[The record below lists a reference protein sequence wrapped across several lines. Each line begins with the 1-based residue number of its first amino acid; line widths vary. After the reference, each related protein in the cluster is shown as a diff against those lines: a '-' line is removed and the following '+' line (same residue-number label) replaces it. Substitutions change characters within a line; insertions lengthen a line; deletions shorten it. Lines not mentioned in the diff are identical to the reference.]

1 MHVDR
6 LLDEKDAAPFLEV
19 EWLAGHCTAVAET
32 LQQLVQWFVCLMRAD
47 GGYNLCQM
55 FISLDHEKSNYGV
68 GSPGP
73 ATAAPPSGIGRP
85 QLSTNKSMPAWGF
98 GTAKGSARNDITG
111 PGPGEYFA

>member
-1 MHVDR
+1 MKKGHSYCFQCIV
-6 LLDEKDAAPFLEV
+6 FLITV
-19 EWLAGHCTAVAET
+19 GMIVG
-32 LQQLVQWFVCLMRAD
+32 FS
-47 GGYNLCQM
+47 LCQM

-98 GTAKGSARNDITG
+98 GTARGSARHDTNT